1 MSDAN
6 SHMEAAIRASFDQ
19 HEVLLARCRAELVPA
34 IIKVGEEI
42 RRSLRA
48 GNKLLLCGN
57 GGSAADSQ
65 HIAAE
70 LIGRYKNERGPLSAL
85 ALTTDTSILT
95 CVGNDYSY
103 EDIFSRQVLG
113 LARPGDVFIGIST
126 SGNSANVVKAAQVAR
141 EVGCRTVGLLGNDG
155 GRLASLCDHPIVIP
169 SNDTPRI
176 QEMHILIGHMLCEF
190 LENEHHAS
198 ET

>member
-1 MSDAN
+1 
-6 SHMEAAIRASFDQ
+6 MEKTIQASFDQ
-19 HEVLLARCRAELVPA
+19 HGILLARCRAELVSA
-34 IIKVGEEI
+34 IVAAGAEI
-42 RRSLRA
+42 CRALQA

-70 LIGRYKNERGPLSAL
+70 LIGRYKKERAPLSAI

-126 SGNSANVVKAAQVAR
+126 SGNSANVVKAAQAAR
-141 EVGCRTVGLLGNDG
+141 EVGCRTVGLLGNGG
-155 GRLASLCDHPIVIP
+155 GRLASLCDHPLVIP
-169 SNDTPRI
+169 SSDTPRI
-176 QEMHILIGHMLCEF
+176 QEMHILIGHMLCDF
-190 LENEHHAS
+190 LEDGQDGEA
-198 ET
+198 